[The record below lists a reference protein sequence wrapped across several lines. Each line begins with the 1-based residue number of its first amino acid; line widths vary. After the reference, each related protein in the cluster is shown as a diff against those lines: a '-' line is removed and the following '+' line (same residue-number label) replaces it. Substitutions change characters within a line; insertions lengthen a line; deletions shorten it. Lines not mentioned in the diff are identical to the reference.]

1 MIILCWARVP
11 AHPLVPPPIA
21 MAPAKSAFTISV
33 SSHLV
38 WSDHPNIQSIFLSA
52 FYTELLL
59 HSLRRGKIYSPFLSE
74 LSPGW
79 LWTVHG
85 LSLTCTSKLF
95 QPLTITQFQNHFHI
109 FRLLLSDMLLL
120 STKIYFSSGCYN
132 KIP

>member
-11 AHPLVPPPIA
+11 AHPFVPPPIA

-38 WSDHPNIQSIFLSA
+38 WSDHPNIQSIFSISILYRTTFA
-52 FYTELLL
+52 FSKKGEDIFSFPFWAHQDDSEQSMGFLNL
-59 HSLRRGKIYSPFLSE
+59 HFK
-74 LSPGW
+74 
-79 LWTVHG
+79 T
-85 LSLTCTSKLF
+85 F